1 MSEISKEKV
10 KEAIIR
16 ANSKKDY
23 VVLGICLV
31 IIVLILGVVAF
42 IGLVAALD
50 VPDWA
55 VESSLGGYV
64 NSLFSTVIFLLFA
77 LVAIL
82 VITRMMRQSFLG
94 NALQIE
100 YSDYAWLRKWSNQIA
115 RDFDMPKVEIMVTQD
130 PYMNAFAFG
139 FMKPYTIVL
148 HSGSIRY
155 LDDEQLKAIVVHEM
169 AHVRYHHT
177 QIATY
182 LGALRVI
189 PVLGGGLGWI
199 IDFWSRRTEL
209 TSDRL
214 ALFYLRDPE
223 LVKMALIRVHV
234 GPDVAES
241 FNDIARKWQVYMTDS
256 AFNRFTQTFSAH
268 PFLVRRLQHI
278 DEMAKLHG
286 GNDWKSHSASEV
298 VQGNILDSEKA
309 KDS

>member
-1 MSEISKEKV
+1 MKNVDQKQT
-10 KEAIIR
+10 KEAVER

-23 VVLGICLV
+23 MVLAVCLLV
-31 IIVLILGVVAF
+31 IVLILILVVF

-50 VPDWA
+50 VPNWA
-55 VESSLGGYV
+55 VESSVASYAS
-64 NSLFSTVIFLLFA
+64 SLVSTVIFLVIA

-100 YSDYAWLRKWSNQIA
+100 YSDYAWLRKWSNQVA
-115 RDFDMPKVEIMVTQD
+115 RDFDMPRVEIMVTQD

-139 FMKPYTIVL
+139 FVKPYTIVL
-148 HSGSIRY
+148 QSGVIRY
-155 LDDEQLKAIVVHEM
+155 LNDEQLRAIVVHEM
-169 AHVRYHHT
+169 AHIKYHHT
-177 QIATY
+177 QIGTY
-182 LGALRVI
+182 LSILRVI
-189 PVLGGGLGWI
+189 PVLGGGFGWI

-209 TSDRL
+209 TADRL
-214 ALFYLRDPE
+214 ALYYLQDPE

-241 FNDIARKWQVYMTDS
+241 FNDIARKWQVYMTDN

-278 DEMAKLHG
+278 DQMTELHG
-286 GNDWKSHSASEV
+286 SNWQTSSKVAQEAPA
-298 VQGNILDSEKA
+298 EKNEA
-309 KDS
+309 EKVEG

>member
-1 MSEISKEKV
+1 MKHIDQAQT
-10 KEAIIR
+10 KEAIAK

-23 VVLGICLV
+23 IVLAICVTV
-31 IIVLILGVVAF
+31 IIFILGTVVF
-42 IGLVAALD
+42 LGLVAALD

-55 VESSLGGYV
+55 LENSVTSYFSSI
-64 NSLFSTVIFLLFA
+64 FSTAIFLLFG

-82 VITRMMRQSFLG
+82 VITRMMRQMFLG

-100 YSDYAWLRKWSNQIA
+100 YSDYAWLRKWSNQVA
-115 RDFDMPKVEIMVTQD
+115 HDFSMPKVEIMVTQD

-148 HSGSIRY
+148 HSGAIRY
-155 LDDEQLKAIVVHEM
+155 LSNEQLRAIVVHEM
-169 AHVRYHHT
+169 AHVKYRHT

-182 LGALRVI
+182 LGILRVI
-189 PVLGGGLGWI
+189 PVLGGLFGWI

-214 ALFYLRDPE
+214 ALYYLRDPE

-241 FNDIARKWQVYMTDS
+241 FNDIARKWQVYMTDNVL
-256 AFNRFTQTFSAH
+256 NRFTQTFSAH

-278 DEMAKLHG
+278 DKMSELHSGDWNTADRMTQSIDDAKAEP
-286 GNDWKSHSASEV
+286 K
-298 VQGNILDSEKA
+298 
-309 KDS
+309 KDTAI

>member
-1 MSEISKEKV
+1 VKHIDQAQT
-10 KEAIIR
+10 KEAIAN

-23 VVLGICLV
+23 
-31 IIVLILGVVAF
+31 IVLAICVTAIIFILGTVVF
-42 IGLVAALD
+42 LGLVAALD
-50 VPDWA
+50 VPEWA
-55 VESSLGGYV
+55 LENSVTSYFSSI
-64 NSLFSTVIFLLFA
+64 FSTAIFLLFG

-82 VITRMMRQSFLG
+82 VITRMMRQMFLG

-100 YSDYAWLRKWSNQIA
+100 YSDYAWLRKWSNQVA
-115 RDFDMPKVEIMVTQD
+115 HDFNMPKVEIMVTQD

-148 HSGSIRY
+148 HSGTIRY
-155 LDDEQLKAIVVHEM
+155 LSNEQLRAIVVHEM
-169 AHVRYHHT
+169 AHVKYRHT

-182 LGALRVI
+182 LGILRVI
-189 PVLGGGLGWI
+189 PVLGGLFGWI

-214 ALFYLRDPE
+214 ALYYLRDPE

-241 FNDIARKWQVYMTDS
+241 FNDIARKWQVYMTDNML
-256 AFNRFTQTFSAH
+256 NRFTQTFSAH

-278 DEMAKLHG
+278 DKMSELHSGDWNTANRITQTIDDAKAEP
-286 GNDWKSHSASEV
+286 K
-298 VQGNILDSEKA
+298 
-309 KDS
+309 KDAAI